1 MLNKKIVIIAGTVTL
16 IILALG
22 AFLLFEYA
30 NPWVEEKLS
39 KQLDS
44 LREGPINLTYKKLDV
59 NILSGKAT
67 LDSVTISKK
76 EGKNHYTFAFD
87 QLKINGLGVV
97 SYLINNQIK
106 LGKIKLN
113 NPNLVFTR
121 VLDADSLNQKESSQS
136 INLPDL
142 LIKSFESNN
151 GTFTVLNKKG
161 DSSNQFVSGK
171 FDLSVKN
178 LQADSAKKHEFKYVD
193 LDNLDFGLS
202 DINITFPDSLYQSSV
217 KRVGFNLDS
226 RSLQIDSISVNSRH
240 KKYKLAH
247 VVNHEIDWININNP
261 AIKISGID
269 LRQLLDH
276 GAYYA
281 EKITIEGFDALIF
294 RDKRLPFPQK
304 PDTELLHQ
312 FIGKLGVKT
321 AIDTVQLK
329 RGNVE
334 YQEFVK
340 QGVGPGKVTFE
351 ELYASFYNF
360 TNIDSIQKK
369 SDYTAYMDARSMVMG
384 KTLLEASFTFP
395 LVDNGQQYTVTGNMK
410 SADLA
415 TFNPML
421 EDVAFVRIEKGHMN
435 NLEFDFKYN
444 LEESNGTMRFA
455 YEGLKI
461 NTLDK
466 ESNRSKGL
474 GENIKSFIANT
485 FVVKTNNTKNDS
497 FRIGSIEFKRN
508 KKKSIFNYWWKSL
521 LTGFRSSTGIKA
533 PEETVDTN

>member
-1 MLNKKIVIIAGTVTL
+1 MNKKFILIAGTITL
-16 IILALG
+16 TILTIG

-44 LREGPINLTYKKLDV
+44 LRESPINLTYKKLDV

-67 LDSVTISKK
+67 LDSVSITKK
-76 EGKNHYTFAFD
+76 EGKNHYTFTFD

-97 SYLINNQIK
+97 TYLINNQIE
-106 LGKIKLN
+106 LGKIKLD
-113 NPNLVFTR
+113 NPHLVFTR
-121 VLDADSLNQKESSQS
+121 ILDADSLNQEETSQS

-142 LIKSFESNN
+142 LIKSFESNH
-151 GTFTVLNKKG
+151 GTFSIRNKKG
-161 DSSNQFVSGK
+161 DSSNQFITGK
-171 FDLSVKN
+171 FDLSVRN
-178 LQADSAKKHEFKYVD
+178 LKADSAKKHEFKYVD
-193 LDNLDFGLS
+193 LDKLDFGLS
-202 DINITFPDSLYQSSV
+202 DIDIAFPDSLYTTSV
-217 KRVGFNLDS
+217 KKVNFNLDT
-226 RSLQIDSISVNSRH
+226 RSLQIDSISVKSRYD
-240 KKYKLAH
+240 KYKLAH
-247 VVNHEIDWININNP
+247 VVNHEIDWIDIGNP

-269 LRQLLDH
+269 IGLLLDH
-276 GAYYA
+276 GMYYV
-281 EKITIEGFDALIF
+281 EKATIEGFNAVIF

-312 FIGKLGVKT
+312 FIAKLGVKT

-329 RGNVE
+329 RGRVE

-360 TNIDSIQKK
+360 TNVDSIQKK

-395 LVDNGQQYTVTGNMK
+395 LVDNGRQYTVNGKMK

-435 NLEFDFKYN
+435 DLEFEFKYN
-444 LEESNGTMRFA
+444 LEKSNGTMKFA
-455 YEGLKI
+455 YEDLKI

-508 KKKSIFNYWWKSL
+508 EKKSIFNYWWKSL